1 MTLSAEKTPQILT
14 HYSEGLSQNNY
25 QRQIYPRKGTSE
37 CRQGVRCENQC
48 MSVTGA
54 SPRNAWGGVL
64 PVASGLEYSN
74 LQRECTEFPYA
85 VLLLVG
91 TAIVQKEESFVEC
104 TKPPVLRQAKPG
116 A

>member
-1 MTLSAEKTPQILT
+1 
-14 HYSEGLSQNNY
+14 
-25 QRQIYPRKGTSE
+25 
-37 CRQGVRCENQC
+37 

-85 VLLLVG
+85 IPLLVD
-91 TAIVQKEESFVEC
+91 AMIVPKEDCFVEC
-104 TKPPVLRQAKPG
+104 TKPPVMRKAKPG
-116 A
+116 ARAQYVMSLI

>member
-1 MTLSAEKTPQILT
+1 
-14 HYSEGLSQNNY
+14 
-25 QRQIYPRKGTSE
+25 
-37 CRQGVRCENQC
+37 

-54 SPRNAWGGVL
+54 SPRSAWGGVL

-104 TKPPVLRQAKPG
+104 TKPPVMRKAKPG
-116 A
+116 ARAQYVMSLI